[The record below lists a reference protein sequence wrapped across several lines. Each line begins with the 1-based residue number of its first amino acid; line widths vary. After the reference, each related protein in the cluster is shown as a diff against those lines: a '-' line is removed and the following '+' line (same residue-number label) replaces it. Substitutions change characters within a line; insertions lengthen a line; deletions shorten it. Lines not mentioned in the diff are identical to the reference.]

1 VFFAEICPISLQLEK
16 LSLPDFDNFQELLSS
31 KFDALETR
39 VFELEAENAVLKR
52 KLTTLEELGSS
63 FAVLYPSKTEVQS
76 MIENNK

>member
-1 VFFAEICPISLQLEK
+1 MSDLGIFEHYPNCDMQFAPL
-16 LSLPDFDNFQELLSS
+16 
-31 KFDALETR
+31 DACNCSTKR
-39 VFELEAENAVLKR
+39 IRELEAENAVLKR